1 MSNKREALEAALS
14 ALESERIMAA
24 DSAGNYTIEI
34 TPKRIT
40 EAIAKVKAALT
51 EPEQEPVA
59 WEGGE
64 EWESLAWQPIET
76 APIKPFDKEH
86 WYKAHSKTLLLGYA
100 NNSRIYMGSYHFT
113 EKGKG
118 RFLDHQ
124 GYVAKPTHWM
134 PLPPPPKE

>member
-1 MSNKREALEAALS
+1 MSNKREAMINALATLEDVFGKHKIDVGVITQLRAAL
-14 ALESERIMAA
+14 A
-24 DSAGNYTIEI
+24 
-34 TPKRIT
+34 
-40 EAIAKVKAALT
+40 
-51 EPEQEPVA
+51 EPEQQPVA